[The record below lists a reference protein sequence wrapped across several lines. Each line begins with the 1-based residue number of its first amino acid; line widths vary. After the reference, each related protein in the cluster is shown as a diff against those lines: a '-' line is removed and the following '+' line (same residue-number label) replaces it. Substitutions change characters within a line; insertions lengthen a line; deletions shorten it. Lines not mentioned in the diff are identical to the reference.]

1 MYYRTPD
8 LLQQQLLWHQ
18 ASQPEAAIPQDLLLD
33 LLGEDL
39 LNKPGLDPDISEPAS
54 TNGAGSGVVGCQ
66 MVSLNLGSRWSDCT
80 SGDATIMILRPTG
93 QIGESTFMPE
103 RTGLHILCS

>member
-1 MYYRTPD
+1 MHHRTPD

-39 LNKPGLDPDISEPAS
+39 LNKPGQDPDTSAAAS
-54 TNGAGSGVVGCQ
+54 TNEAGAGIAGCQ
-66 MVSLNLGSRWSDCT
+66 MVSLNLGSKWSDCAAGT
-80 SGDATIMILRPTG
+80 STIMILRPTG
-93 QIGESTFMPE
+93 QIGES
-103 RTGLHILCS
+103 RTLVEFPKNR